1 MPLQIVPEVA
11 PVASTIKITQI
22 INDALGANLML
33 RYDEMDDA
41 GNILA
46 NKTLQIKGIEEIRIL
61 YADIETEIRNG
72 STFEVASKKVLYAQ
86 IANGTLV

>member
-22 INDALGANLML
+22 INDALSANLML

>member
-22 INDALGANLML
+22 INDALSANLML

-46 NKTLQIKGIEEIRIL
+46 NKTLQIKGIEEIRVL